1 MFNLVIFG
9 APGSGKGT
17 QSSKIIDR
25 YGFTHISTGD
35 VLREQIAAGT
45 ELGKIAD
52 SYISKGQ
59 LIPDDLMVDILAT
72 RVDELLPSSKGF
84 IFDGFPRTIPQAEAL
99 KKMLAERGEKLHAVI
114 GLEVDDDELTE
125 RLIKRGAESGRS
137 DDNPA
142 TIANRLKVYHSTTSP
157 LRDYYTTEGSYNSIQ
172 GSGHVDEIFSR
183 ICEAIDGPAAAQGLE
198 A

>member
-17 QSSKIIDR
+17 QSQKLIARS
-25 YGFTHISTGD
+25 GLTHISTGD
-35 VLREQIAAGT
+35 VLRAQIAAGT

-59 LIPDDLMVDILAT
+59 LIPDDLMVDILAQE
-72 RVDELLPSSKGF
+72 VDRLRPQASGF

-99 KKMLAERGEKLHAVI
+99 KKMLEERGEEVHSVI
-114 GLEVDDDELTE
+114 GLEVADEELME
-125 RLIKRGAESGRS
+125 RLIKRGIDSGRS
-137 DDNPA
+137 DDNPE
-142 TIANRLKVYHSTTSP
+142 TIGKRLKVYHSTTSP
-157 LRDYYTTEGSYNSIQ
+157 LRDYYTKEGKYQAIH

-183 ICEAIDGPAAAQGLE
+183 ISDAIDSHPAMKKA
-198 A
+198 

>member
-17 QSSKIIDR
+17 QSEKLIDR
-25 YGFTHISTGD
+25 YGLTHISTGD
-35 VLREQIAAGT
+35 VLRKEIAAGS

-59 LIPDDLMVDILAT
+59 LIPDDLMVDILASEFD
-72 RVDELLPSSKGF
+72 RLRPQSKGF

-99 KKMLAERGEKLHAVI
+99 KKMLEERGEEVHSVI
-114 GLEVDDDELTE
+114 GLEVADEELME

-137 DDNPA
+137 DDNPE
-142 TIANRLKVYHSTTSP
+142 TIGNRLKVYHSTTSP
-157 LRDYYTTEGSYNSIQ
+157 LRDYYTAEGTYRAIQ
-172 GSGHVDEIFSR
+172 GSGRVDEIFSR
-183 ICEAIDGPAAAQGLE
+183 ITEAIESQAVLN
-198 A
+198 

>member
-17 QSSKIIDR
+17 QSEKLIDR
-25 YGFTHISTGD
+25 YGLTHISTGD
-35 VLREQIAAGT
+35 VLRKEIAAGS

-59 LIPDDLMVDILAT
+59 LIPDELMVDILASE
-72 RVDELLPSSKGF
+72 VDRLRPQSKGF

-99 KKMLAERGEKLHAVI
+99 KKMLEERGEEVHSVI
-114 GLEVDDDELTE
+114 GLEVADEELME

-137 DDNPA
+137 DDNPE
-142 TIANRLKVYHSTTSP
+142 TIGNRLKVYHSTTSP
-157 LRDYYTTEGSYNSIQ
+157 LRDYYTAEGTYRAIQ
-172 GSGHVDEIFSR
+172 GSGRVDEIFSR
-183 ICEAIDGPAAAQGLE
+183 ITEAIESQAVLN
-198 A
+198 